1 MRRFILIA
9 LSILFISSLFVSCND
24 GTEGLFQ
31 MAANSVKKEEYSI
44 KQIINKNGNRY
55 VVTTDNGIALYN
67 VNSRTYSDFR
77 GTGVQA
83 TNAVWASADGSS
95 FVYYDTTTDKYY
107 DQDGNHLTG
116 EAYKDYVPQPFY
128 SPDGEHFT
136 YVFQKKSDSSYWYA
150 YLLHPAASLDA
161 FKEIFISSSFKKI
174 DIDNIKGVS
183 IIGNGVFSVA
193 ADKYYIYYAN
203 DGKEPLAVPSP
214 ALGYLHIDLD
224 ENIYLLYDGDLWSEK
239 YNEAFSSITTNINP
253 VMFKGDEDYSY
264 FIIQG
269 LSVIYQIKEESGKA
283 PTVDTITV
291 SGLQNV
297 EIVSIISQSGR
308 ELKVLTSNSGLR
320 TIDLT
325 NKTIN

>member
-55 VVTTDNGIALYN
+55 VVTTDNGIALYD
-67 VNSRTYSDFR
+67 VSSRTYSPFR

-95 FVYYDTTTDKYY
+95 FVYYDTITDKYY
-107 DQDGNHLTG
+107 NQDGESLSG
-116 EAYKDYVPQPFY
+116 EFNKYIPKPFY
-128 SPDGEHFT
+128 SPDGIHFT
-136 YVFQKKSDSSYWYA
+136 YVFKNRSDNSYRYS
-150 YLLHPAASLDA
+150 YLETSAAASFDQIFDPSY
-161 FKEIFISSSFKKI
+161 FKQI
-174 DIDNIKGVS
+174 DIDDIEAVS

-193 ADKYYIYYAN
+193 ADKYYIYYS
-203 DGKEPLAVPSP
+203 DGNKLEVPSP
-214 ALGYLHIDLD
+214 ALAYLKTDLD
-224 ENIYLLYDGDLWSEK
+224 EIYLLYDGNLWSK
-239 YNEAFSSITTNINP
+239 SNNKSFSTIATHINP
-253 VMFKGDEDYSY
+253 VMFKGEKYSY

-269 LSVIYQIKEESGKA
+269 SPALYQIKEESGKV
-283 PTVDTITV
+283 PTVDSIAI

-297 EIVSIISQSGR
+297 EIVSIISQSGS

-320 TIDLT
+320 TIDL
-325 NKTIN
+325 NSKTIN

>member
-55 VVTTDNGIALYN
+55 VVTTDNGIALYD
-67 VNSRTYSDFR
+67 VSSRTYSSFK

-83 TNAVWASADGSS
+83 TNAIWASADGSS
-95 FVYYDTTTDKYY
+95 FVYYDTITDKYY
-107 DQDGNHLTG
+107 NQDGESLSGKCN
-116 EAYKDYVPQPFY
+116 DYIPKPFY

-136 YVFQKKSDSSYWYA
+136 YVFQKKSDSTYSFSYMET
-150 YLLHPAASLDA
+150 PAASFDQIFDPSY
-161 FKEIFISSSFKKI
+161 FKQI
-174 DIDNIKGVS
+174 DVGDIKGVS

-193 ADKYYIYYAN
+193 ADKYYIYYS
-203 DGKEPLAVPSP
+203 DGNKLEVPSP
-214 ALGYLHIDLD
+214 ALGYLDD
-224 ENIYLLYDGDLWSEK
+224 IYLLYDGNLWSK
-239 YNEAFSSITTNINP
+239 SNNKSFSTIATHINP
-253 VMFKGDEDYSY
+253 VMFKGTDYSY

-269 LSVIYQIKEESGKA
+269 SSVLYQINEESGN
-283 PTVDTITV
+283 PTVSSIAI

-297 EIVSIISQSGR
+297 EIVSIIGQDGR
-308 ELKVLTSNSGLR
+308 KLQVLTSNSGLR
-320 TIDLT
+320 TIDLS
-325 NKTIN
+325 NNTIN

>member
-55 VVTTDNGIALYN
+55 VVTTDNGIALYD
-67 VNSRTYSDFR
+67 VASRTYSSFK

-95 FVYYDTTTDKYY
+95 FVYYDTITDKYY
-107 DQDGNHLTG
+107 NQDGESLSGKCN
-116 EAYKDYVPQPFY
+116 DYIPKPFY

-136 YVFQKKSDSSYWYA
+136 YVFQSKRDGTYSFSYMETSA
-150 YLLHPAASLDA
+150 AASFDQI
-161 FKEIFISSSFKKI
+161 FDPSKFISI

-193 ADKYYIYYAN
+193 ADNYYIYYS
-203 DGKEPLAVPSP
+203 DGNKLEVPSP
-214 ALGYLHIDLD
+214 ALAYLKTNLD
-224 ENIYLLYDGDLWSEK
+224 EIYLLYDGNLWSK
-239 YNEAFSSITTNINP
+239 SNNKSFSTIATHINP
-253 VMFKGDEDYSY
+253 VMFKGADYSY

-269 LSVIYQIKEESGKA
+269 SSDLYQINEEDGN
-283 PTVDTITV
+283 PTVSSIAI

-297 EIVSIISQSGR
+297 EIVSIISKSGS
-308 ELKVLTSNSGLR
+308 ELRVLTSNSGLR
-320 TIDLT
+320 TIDLN

>member
-44 KQIINKNGNRY
+44 KQIINKSEDGY
-55 VVTTDNGIALYN
+55 VVITDNGIALYN

-95 FVYYDTTTDKYY
+95 FVYYDTITDKYY

-116 EAYKDYVPQPFY
+116 ETYKDYVPQPFY
-128 SPDGEHFT
+128 SPDGIHFT
-136 YVFQKKSDSSYWYA
+136 YVFKNRSDNSYRYS
-150 YLLHPAASLDA
+150 YLETSAAASFDQIFDPSY
-161 FKEIFISSSFKKI
+161 FKQI
-174 DIDNIKGVS
+174 DIDDIEAVS

-193 ADKYYIYYAN
+193 AADKYYIYYADDN
-203 DGKEPLAVPSP
+203 TSFDVLSSALA
-214 ALGYLHIDLD
+214 YLKTDLD
-224 ENIYLLYDGDLWSEK
+224 EIYLLYDGNLWSK
-239 YNEAFSSITTNINP
+239 SNDKAFSTIATHINP
-253 VMFKGDEDYSY
+253 VMFKGEKYSY

-269 LSVIYQIKEESGKA
+269 SSALYQIKEESGKV
-283 PTVDTITV
+283 PTVDSIAI

-297 EIVSIISQSGR
+297 EIVSIISQSQSGS
-308 ELKVLTSNSGLR
+308 ELRVLTSNSGLR
-320 TIDLT
+320 TIDLN

>member
-9 LSILFISSLFVSCND
+9 LSILFLSSLFVSCND

-44 KQIINKNGNRY
+44 KQIVNRDGDHRY
-55 VVTTDNGIALYN
+55 VVTTDNGIALYD
-67 VNSRTYSDFR
+67 VSSRTYSSFK

-83 TNAVWASADGSS
+83 TNAIWASADGSS
-95 FVYYDTTTDKYY
+95 FVYYDTITDKYY
-107 DQDGNHLTG
+107 DQDGESLSGKCN
-116 EAYKDYVPQPFY
+116 DYIPKPFY

-193 ADKYYIYYAN
+193 AADKYYIYLS
-203 DGKEPLAVPSP
+203 DGTKKEVSSSALA
-214 ALGYLHIDLD
+214 YLKTNLD
-224 ENIYLLYDGDLWSEK
+224 EIYLLYDGSIWSISK
-239 YNEAFSSITTNINP
+239 GKTPYTIATHINP
-253 VMFKGDEDYSY
+253 VMFKGADYSY

-269 LSVIYQIKEESGKA
+269 SSDLYQINEEDGN
-283 PTVDTITV
+283 PTVSSIAI

-297 EIVSIISQSGR
+297 EIVSIISKSGS
-308 ELKVLTSNSGLR
+308 ELRVLTSNSGLR
-320 TIDLT
+320 TIDLN

>member
-55 VVTTDNGIALYN
+55 VVTTDNGIALYD
-67 VNSRTYSDFR
+67 VSSRTYSSFK

-83 TNAVWASADGSS
+83 TNAIWASADGSS
-95 FVYYDTTTDKYY
+95 FVYYDTITDKYY
-107 DQDGNHLTG
+107 NQDGESLSG
-116 EAYKDYVPQPFY
+116 EFNKYIPQPFY
-128 SPDGEHFT
+128 SPDGVHFT
-136 YVFQKKSDSSYWYA
+136 YVFQSKIDSSYWYA

-193 ADKYYIYYAN
+193 AADKYYIYYS
-203 DGKEPLAVPSP
+203 DGNKLEVPSP
-214 ALGYLHIDLD
+214 ALGYLDD
-224 ENIYLLYDGDLWSEK
+224 IYLLYDGNLWSK
-239 YNEAFSSITTNINP
+239 SNNKAFSTIATHINP
-253 VMFKGDEDYSY
+253 VMFKGEKYSY

-269 LSVIYQIKEESGKA
+269 SPALYQIKEESGKV
-283 PTVDTITV
+283 PTVDSIAI

-297 EIVSIISQSGR
+297 EIVSIISQSGS
-308 ELKVLTSNSGLR
+308 ELRVLTSNSGLR
-320 TIDLT
+320 TIDLN

>member
-55 VVTTDNGIALYN
+55 VVTTDNGIALYD
-67 VNSRTYSDFR
+67 VSSRTYSAFK

-95 FVYYDTTTDKYY
+95 FVYYDTITDKYY
-107 DQDGNHLTG
+107 NQDGESLSGKCN
-116 EAYKDYVPQPFY
+116 DYIPKPFY

-193 ADKYYIYYAN
+193 ADKYYIYYAE
-203 DGKEPLAVPSP
+203 DSKEPLVVPSP
-214 ALGYLHIDLD
+214 ALGYLDD
-224 ENIYLLYDGDLWSEK
+224 IYLLYDGNLWSK
-239 YNEAFSSITTNINP
+239 SNNKSFSTIATNINP
-253 VMFKGDEDYSY
+253 VMLKGEDYSY

-269 LSVIYQIKEESGKA
+269 SSVLYQIEEESGN
-283 PTVDTITV
+283 PTVDSIAI

-297 EIVSIISQSGR
+297 EIVSIISQSGS
-308 ELKVLTSNSGLR
+308 ELRVLTSNSGLR
-320 TIDLT
+320 TIDL
-325 NKTIN
+325 NSKTIN

>member
-44 KQIINKNGNRY
+44 KQIINKSEDGY
-55 VVTTDNGIALYN
+55 VVITDNGIALYN

-83 TNAVWASADGSS
+83 TYAVWASADGSS

-128 SPDGEHFT
+128 SPDGIHFT
-136 YVFQKKSDSSYWYA
+136 YVFKNRSDNSYRYS
-150 YLLHPAASLDA
+150 YLETSAAASFDQIFDPSY
-161 FKEIFISSSFKKI
+161 FKQI
-174 DIDNIKGVS
+174 DIDDIEAVS

-193 ADKYYIYYAN
+193 AADKYYIYYADDN
-203 DGKEPLAVPSP
+203 TSFDVLSSALA
-214 ALGYLHIDLD
+214 YLKTDLD
-224 ENIYLLYDGDLWSEK
+224 EIYLLYDGNLWSK
-239 YNEAFSSITTNINP
+239 SNNKSFSTIATHINP
-253 VMFKGDEDYSY
+253 VMFKGEKYSY

-269 LSVIYQIKEESGKA
+269 SPALYQIKEESGKV
-283 PTVDTITV
+283 PTVDSIAI

-297 EIVSIISQSGR
+297 EIVSIISQSGS
-308 ELKVLTSNSGLR
+308 ELRVLTSNSGLR
-320 TIDLT
+320 TIDL
-325 NKTIN
+325 NSKTIN

>member
-44 KQIINKNGNRY
+44 KQIINKNGNSY
-55 VVTTDNGIALYN
+55 VVTTDNGIALYD
-67 VNSRTYSDFR
+67 VSSRTYSSFR

-83 TNAVWASADGSS
+83 TNAVWASADGLS
-95 FVYYDTTTDKYY
+95 FVYYDTITDKYY
-107 DQDGNHLTG
+107 DQNG
-116 EAYKDYVPQPFY
+116 ESLSGKCNDYIPKPFY

-161 FKEIFISSSFKKI
+161 FKEIFISSSFTKI

-193 ADKYYIYYAN
+193 ADNYYIYYS
-203 DGKEPLAVPSP
+203 DGTEPLEVSSP
-214 ALGYLHIDLD
+214 ALGYLDD
-224 ENIYLLYDGDLWSEK
+224 IYLLYDGNLWSK
-239 YNEAFSSITTNINP
+239 SNNKSFSTIATNINP
-253 VMFKGDEDYSY
+253 VMFKCTDYSY

-269 LSVIYQIKEESGKA
+269 SSVLYQINEESGN
-283 PTVDTITV
+283 PTVSSIAI

-297 EIVSIISQSGR
+297 EIVSIIGQDGR
-308 ELKVLTSNSGLR
+308 KLQVLTSNSGLR
-320 TIDLT
+320 TIDLS
-325 NKTIN
+325 NNTIN

>member
-55 VVTTDNGIALYN
+55 VVTTDNGIALYD
-67 VNSRTYSDFR
+67 VSSRTYSSFR

-95 FVYYDTTTDKYY
+95 FVYYDTITDKYY
-107 DQDGNHLTG
+107 NQDGESLSGKCN
-116 EAYKDYVPQPFY
+116 DYIPKPFY
-128 SPDGEHFT
+128 SPDGIHFT
-136 YVFQKKSDSSYWYA
+136 YVFQSKRDGTYSFSYMETSA
-150 YLLHPAASLDA
+150 AASFDQIFDPSK
-161 FKEIFISSSFKKI
+161 FKSI

-193 ADKYYIYYAN
+193 AADKYYIYYAE
-203 DGKEPLAVPSP
+203 DSKEPLVVPSH
-214 ALGYLHIDLD
+214 ALGYLDD
-224 ENIYLLYDGDLWSEK
+224 IYLLYDGYLWSISK
-239 YNEAFSSITTNINP
+239 GKTPYTIATHINP
-253 VMFKGDEDYSY
+253 VMFKGADYSY

-269 LSVIYQIKEESGKA
+269 SSDLYQINEEDGN
-283 PTVDTITV
+283 PTVSSIAI

-297 EIVSIISQSGR
+297 EIVSIISKSGS
-308 ELKVLTSNSGLR
+308 ELRVLTSNSGLR
-320 TIDLT
+320 TIDLN

>member
-55 VVTTDNGIALYN
+55 VVTTDNGIALYD
-67 VNSRTYSDFR
+67 VSSRTYSSFK

-95 FVYYDTTTDKYY
+95 FVYYDTITDKYY
-107 DQDGNHLTG
+107 NQDGESLSGKCN
-116 EAYKDYVPQPFY
+116 DYIPKPFY

-136 YVFQKKSDSSYWYA
+136 YVFQSKIDSSYWYA

-193 ADKYYIYYAN
+193 AADKYYIYYS
-203 DGKEPLAVPSP
+203 DGTEPLVVPSP
-214 ALGYLHIDLD
+214 ALGYLDD
-224 ENIYLLYDGDLWSEK
+224 IYLLYDGYLWSISK
-239 YNEAFSSITTNINP
+239 GKTPYTIATHINP
-253 VMFKGDEDYSY
+253 GMFKGVDYSY

-269 LSVIYQIKEESGKA
+269 SSDLYQINEDDGN
-283 PTVDTITV
+283 PTVSSIAI

-297 EIVSIISQSGR
+297 EIVSIISKSGS
-308 ELKVLTSNSGLR
+308 ELRVLTSNSGLR
-320 TIDLT
+320 TIDLS
-325 NKTIN
+325 NNTIN

>member
-55 VVTTDNGIALYN
+55 VVTTDNGIALYD
-67 VNSRTYSDFR
+67 VSSRTYSSFK

-83 TNAVWASADGSS
+83 TNAIWASADGSS
-95 FVYYDTTTDKYY
+95 FVYYDTITDKYY
-107 DQDGNHLTG
+107 NQDGESLSG
-116 EAYKDYVPQPFY
+116 EFNKYIPKPFY

-193 ADKYYIYYAN
+193 AADKYYIYYS
-203 DGKEPLAVPSP
+203 DGTEPLEVSSP
-214 ALGYLHIDLD
+214 ALGYLDD
-224 ENIYLLYDGDLWSEK
+224 IYLLYDGYLWSISK
-239 YNEAFSSITTNINP
+239 GKTPYTIATHINP
-253 VMFKGDEDYSY
+253 VMFKGADYSY

-269 LSVIYQIKEESGKA
+269 SSDLYQINEEDGN
-283 PTVDTITV
+283 PTVSSIAI

-297 EIVSIISQSGR
+297 EIVSIISQSGS

-320 TIDLT
+320 TIDL
-325 NKTIN
+325 NSKTIN

>member
-55 VVTTDNGIALYN
+55 VVTTDNGIALYD
-67 VNSRTYSDFR
+67 VSSRTYSSFK

-83 TNAVWASADGSS
+83 TNAIWASADGSS
-95 FVYYDTTTDKYY
+95 FVYYDTITDKYY
-107 DQDGNHLTG
+107 NQDGESLSGKCN
-116 EAYKDYVPQPFY
+116 DYIPKPFY

-136 YVFQKKSDSSYWYA
+136 YVFQSKRDGTYSFSYMETSA
-150 YLLHPAASLDA
+150 AASFDQIFDPSK
-161 FKEIFISSSFKKI
+161 FKSI

-193 ADKYYIYYAN
+193 ADKYYIYYAE
-203 DGKEPLAVPSP
+203 DSKEPLVVPSQ
-214 ALGYLHIDLD
+214 ALGYLDD
-224 ENIYLLYDGDLWSEK
+224 IYLLYDGNLWSK
-239 YNEAFSSITTNINP
+239 SNDKAFSTIATHINP
-253 VMFKGDEDYSY
+253 VMFKGEKYSY

-269 LSVIYQIKEESGKA
+269 SSDLYQIKEESGKV
-283 PTVDTITV
+283 PTVSSIAI

-297 EIVSIISQSGR
+297 EIVSIISQSGS

-320 TIDLT
+320 TIDLN

>member
-1 MRRFILIA
+1 MRRLILIA

-55 VVTTDNGIALYN
+55 VVTTDNGIALYD
-67 VNSRTYSDFR
+67 VSSRTYSSFR

-95 FVYYDTTTDKYY
+95 FVYYDTITDKYY
-107 DQDGNHLTG
+107 NQDGESLSGKCN
-116 EAYKDYVPQPFY
+116 DYIPKPFY
-128 SPDGEHFT
+128 SPDGIHFT
-136 YVFQKKSDSSYWYA
+136 YVFQSKRDGTYSFSYMETSA
-150 YLLHPAASLDA
+150 AASFDQI
-161 FKEIFISSSFKKI
+161 FDPSKFISI

-193 ADKYYIYYAN
+193 AADKYYIYYAE
-203 DGKEPLAVPSP
+203 DSKEPLVVPSP
-214 ALGYLHIDLD
+214 ALGYLDD
-224 ENIYLLYDGDLWSEK
+224 IYLLYDGYLWSISK
-239 YNEAFSSITTNINP
+239 GKTPYTIATHINP
-253 VMFKGDEDYSY
+253 VMFKGADYSY

-269 LSVIYQIKEESGKA
+269 SSDLYQINEEDGN
-283 PTVDTITV
+283 PTVSSIAI

-297 EIVSIISQSGR
+297 EIVSIISKSGS
-308 ELKVLTSNSGLR
+308 ELRVLTSNSGLR
-320 TIDLT
+320 TIDLN

>member
-55 VVTTDNGIALYN
+55 VVTTDNGIALYD
-67 VNSRTYSDFR
+67 VASRTYSSFK

-83 TNAVWASADGSS
+83 TNAIWASADGLS
-95 FVYYDTTTDKYY
+95 FVYYDTITDKYY
-107 DQDGNHLTG
+107 NQDGESLSG
-116 EAYKDYVPQPFY
+116 EFNKYIPKPFY

-193 ADKYYIYYAN
+193 AADKYYIYYS
-203 DGKEPLAVPSP
+203 DGTEPLEVSSP
-214 ALGYLHIDLD
+214 ALGYLDD
-224 ENIYLLYDGDLWSEK
+224 IYLLYDGNLWSK
-239 YNEAFSSITTNINP
+239 SNNKSFSTIATNINP
-253 VMFKGDEDYSY
+253 VMFKGADYSY

-269 LSVIYQIKEESGKA
+269 SSVLYQIEEESGN
-283 PTVDTITV
+283 PTVDSIAI

-320 TIDLT
+320 TIDLN

>member
-9 LSILFISSLFVSCND
+9 LSILFISTLFVSCND

-55 VVTTDNGIALYN
+55 VVTTDNGIALYD
-67 VNSRTYSDFR
+67 VSSRTYSSFM

-83 TNAVWASADGSS
+83 TNAIWASADGSS

-107 DQDGNHLTG
+107 DQNG
-116 EAYKDYVPQPFY
+116 ESLSGAFDDYIPQPFY
-128 SPDGEHFT
+128 SPDGIHFT
-136 YVFQKKSDSSYWYA
+136 YVFKNRSDNSYRYS
-150 YLLHPAASLDA
+150 YLETSAAASFDQIFDPSY
-161 FKEIFISSSFKKI
+161 FKHI
-174 DIDNIKGVS
+174 DIDDIKAVS

-193 ADKYYIYYAN
+193 ADKYYIYYAE
-203 DGKEPLAVPSP
+203 DSKEPLVVPSP
-214 ALGYLHIDLD
+214 ALGYLDD
-224 ENIYLLYDGDLWSEK
+224 IYLLYDGYLWSISK
-239 YNEAFSSITTNINP
+239 GKTPYTIATHINP
-253 VMFKGDEDYSY
+253 VMFKGADYSY

-269 LSVIYQIKEESGKA
+269 SSDLYQINEEDGN
-283 PTVDTITV
+283 PTVSSIAI

-297 EIVSIISQSGR
+297 EIVSIISKSGS
-308 ELKVLTSNSGLR
+308 ELRVLTSNSGLR
-320 TIDLT
+320 TIDLN

>member
-44 KQIINKNGNRY
+44 KQIINKSEDGY
-55 VVTTDNGIALYN
+55 VVITDNGIALYN

-128 SPDGEHFT
+128 SPDGIHFT
-136 YVFQKKSDSSYWYA
+136 YVFKNRSDNSYRYS
-150 YLLHPAASLDA
+150 YLETSAAASFDQIFDPSY
-161 FKEIFISSSFKKI
+161 FKQI
-174 DIDNIKGVS
+174 DIDDIEAVS

-193 ADKYYIYYAN
+193 AADKYYIFYAE
-203 DGKEPLAVPSP
+203 DSKEPLVVPSP

-297 EIVSIISQSGR
+297 EIVSIIGQDGR
-308 ELKVLTSNSGLR
+308 KLQVLTSNSGLR
-320 TIDLT
+320 TIDLS
-325 NKTIN
+325 NNTIN

>member
-55 VVTTDNGIALYN
+55 VVTTDNGIALYD
-67 VNSRTYSDFR
+67 VSSRTYSSFR

-83 TNAVWASADGSS
+83 TNAVWASADGLS
-95 FVYYDTTTDKYY
+95 FVYYDTITDKYY
-107 DQDGNHLTG
+107 NQDGESLSG
-116 EAYKDYVPQPFY
+116 EFNKYIPKPFY

-150 YLLHPAASLDA
+150 YLTQPAFEDIFNSLIPITI
-161 FKEIFISSSFKKI
+161 E
-174 DIDNIKGVS
+174 NIKGVS

-193 ADKYYIYYAN
+193 ADNYYIYYS
-203 DGKEPLAVPSP
+203 DGTEPLVVPSP
-214 ALGYLHIDLD
+214 ALGYLD
-224 ENIYLLYDGDLWSEK
+224 NIYLLYDGNLWSK
-239 YNEAFSSITTNINP
+239 SNDKAFSTIATHINP
-253 VMFKGDEDYSY
+253 VMFKGEKYSY

-269 LSVIYQIKEESGKA
+269 SSALYQIKEESGKV
-283 PTVDTITV
+283 PTVDSIAI

-297 EIVSIISQSGR
+297 EIVSIISQSQSGS

-320 TIDLT
+320 TIDLN

>member
-55 VVTTDNGIALYN
+55 VVTTDNGIALYDIS
-67 VNSRTYSDFR
+67 SRTYSSFR

-83 TNAVWASADGSS
+83 TNAIWASADGSS
-95 FVYYDTTTDKYY
+95 FVYYDTITDKYY
-107 DQDGNHLTG
+107 NQDGESLSGKCN
-116 EAYKDYVPQPFY
+116 DYIPKPFY

-136 YVFQKKSDSSYWYA
+136 YVFQKKSDSTYSFSYMET
-150 YLLHPAASLDA
+150 PAASFDQIFDPSY
-161 FKEIFISSSFKKI
+161 FKQI
-174 DIDNIKGVS
+174 DVGDIKGVS

-193 ADKYYIYYAN
+193 ADKYYIYYS
-203 DGKEPLAVPSP
+203 DGNKLEVPSP
-214 ALGYLHIDLD
+214 ALGYLDD
-224 ENIYLLYDGDLWSEK
+224 IYLLYDGNLWSK
-239 YNEAFSSITTNINP
+239 SNNKAFSTIATHINP
-253 VMFKGDEDYSY
+253 VMFKGTDYSY

-269 LSVIYQIKEESGKA
+269 SSVLYQINEESGN
-283 PTVDTITV
+283 PTVSSIAI

-297 EIVSIISQSGR
+297 EIVSIIGQDGR
-308 ELKVLTSNSGLR
+308 KLQVLTSNSGLR
-320 TIDLT
+320 TIDLS
-325 NKTIN
+325 NNTIN

>member
-55 VVTTDNGIALYN
+55 VVTTDNGIALYD
-67 VNSRTYSDFR
+67 VSSRTYSSFK

-83 TNAVWASADGSS
+83 TNAIWASADGLS
-95 FVYYDTTTDKYY
+95 FVYYDTITDKYY
-107 DQDGNHLTG
+107 NQDGESLSGKCN
-116 EAYKDYVPQPFY
+116 DYIPKPFY
-128 SPDGEHFT
+128 SPDGVHFT
-136 YVFQKKSDSSYWYA
+136 YVFQSKIDSSYWYA

-193 ADKYYIYYAN
+193 AADKYYIYYS
-203 DGKEPLAVPSP
+203 DGTEPLVVPSP
-214 ALGYLHIDLD
+214 ALGYLDD
-224 ENIYLLYDGDLWSEK
+224 IYLLYDGYLWSISK
-239 YNEAFSSITTNINP
+239 GKTPYTIATHINP
-253 VMFKGDEDYSY
+253 VMFKGADYSY

-269 LSVIYQIKEESGKA
+269 SSDLYQINEEDGN
-283 PTVDTITV
+283 PTVSSIAI

-297 EIVSIISQSGR
+297 EIVSIISKSGS
-308 ELKVLTSNSGLR
+308 ELRVLTSNSGLR
-320 TIDLT
+320 TIDLN

>member
-55 VVTTDNGIALYN
+55 VVTTDNGIALYD
-67 VNSRTYSDFR
+67 VASRTYSSFK

-95 FVYYDTTTDKYY
+95 FVYYDTITDKYY
-107 DQDGNHLTG
+107 NQDGESLSGKCN
-116 EAYKDYVPQPFY
+116 DYIPKPFY
-128 SPDGEHFT
+128 PPDGEHFT

-193 ADKYYIYYAN
+193 ADNYYIYYS
-203 DGKEPLAVPSP
+203 DGNKLEVPSP
-214 ALGYLHIDLD
+214 ALAYLKTNLD
-224 ENIYLLYDGDLWSEK
+224 EIYLLYDGNLWSK
-239 YNEAFSSITTNINP
+239 SNNKSFSTIATHINP
-253 VMFKGDEDYSY
+253 VMFKGEKYSY

-269 LSVIYQIKEESGKA
+269 SPALYQIKEESGKV
-283 PTVDTITV
+283 PTVDSIAI

-297 EIVSIISQSGR
+297 EIVSIISQSGS
-308 ELKVLTSNSGLR
+308 ELRVLTSNSGLR
-320 TIDLT
+320 TIDL
-325 NKTIN
+325 NSKTIN

>member
-44 KQIINKNGNRY
+44 KQIINKNEDGY
-55 VVTTDNGIALYN
+55 VVITDNGIALYN
-67 VNSRTYSDFR
+67 VNSRTYSNFN

-83 TNAVWASADGSS
+83 TYAVWASDDGSS
-95 FVYYDTTTDKYY
+95 FVYYDTITDKYY

-128 SPDGEHFT
+128 SPDGIHFT
-136 YVFQKKSDSSYWYA
+136 YVFQSKRDGTYSFSYMETSA
-150 YLLHPAASLDA
+150 AASFDQIFDPSK
-161 FKEIFISSSFKKI
+161 FKSI

-193 ADKYYIYYAN
+193 AADKYYIYYAE
-203 DGKEPLAVPSP
+203 DSKEPLVVPSP
-214 ALGYLHIDLD
+214 ALGYLDD
-224 ENIYLLYDGDLWSEK
+224 IYLLYDGYLWSISK
-239 YNEAFSSITTNINP
+239 GKTPYTIATHINP
-253 VMFKGDEDYSY
+253 VMFKGTDYSY

-269 LSVIYQIKEESGKA
+269 SSVLYQINEESGN
-283 PTVDTITV
+283 PTVSSITI

-297 EIVSIISQSGR
+297 EIVSIISKSGS
-308 ELKVLTSNSGLR
+308 ELRVLTSNSGLR
-320 TIDLT
+320 TIDLN

>member
-55 VVTTDNGIALYN
+55 VVTTDNGIALYD
-67 VNSRTYSDFR
+67 VASRTYSSFR

-83 TNAVWASADGSS
+83 TNAVWASDDGLS
-95 FVYYDTTTDKYY
+95 FVYYDTITDKYY

-128 SPDGEHFT
+128 SPDGIHFT
-136 YVFQKKSDSSYWYA
+136 YVFKNRSDNSYRYS
-150 YLLHPAASLDA
+150 YLETSAAASFDQIFDPSK
-161 FKEIFISSSFKKI
+161 FKSI

-193 ADKYYIYYAN
+193 ADKYYIYYAE
-203 DGKEPLAVPSP
+203 DSKEPLVVPSP
-214 ALGYLHIDLD
+214 ALGYLDD
-224 ENIYLLYDGDLWSEK
+224 IYLLYDGNLWSK
-239 YNEAFSSITTNINP
+239 SNNKSFSTIATHINP
-253 VMFKGDEDYSY
+253 VMFKGEKYSY

-269 LSVIYQIKEESGKA
+269 SPALYQIKEESGKV
-283 PTVDTITV
+283 PTVDSIAI

-297 EIVSIISQSGR
+297 EIVSIISKSGS
-308 ELKVLTSNSGLR
+308 ELRVLTSNSGLR
-320 TIDLT
+320 TIDLS
-325 NKTIN
+325 NNTIN

>member
-55 VVTTDNGIALYN
+55 VVTTDNGIALYD
-67 VNSRTYSDFR
+67 VSSRTYSSFK

-83 TNAVWASADGSS
+83 TNAIWASADGSS
-95 FVYYDTTTDKYY
+95 FVYYDTITDKYY
-107 DQDGNHLTG
+107 DQDGESLSGKCN
-116 EAYKDYVPQPFY
+116 DYIPKPFY

-136 YVFQKKSDSSYWYA
+136 YVFQKKSDSTYSFSYMET
-150 YLLHPAASLDA
+150 PAASFDQIFDPSY
-161 FKEIFISSSFKKI
+161 FKQI
-174 DIDNIKGVS
+174 DVGDIKGVS

-193 ADKYYIYYAN
+193 ADKYYIYYS
-203 DGKEPLAVPSP
+203 DGNKLEVPSP
-214 ALGYLHIDLD
+214 ALGYLDD
-224 ENIYLLYDGDLWSEK
+224 IYLLYDGYLWSISK
-239 YNEAFSSITTNINP
+239 GKTPYTIATHINP
-253 VMFKGDEDYSY
+253 VMFKGADYSY

-269 LSVIYQIKEESGKA
+269 SSDLYQINEEDGN
-283 PTVDTITV
+283 PTVSSIAI

-297 EIVSIISQSGR
+297 EIVSIISKSGS
-308 ELKVLTSNSGLR
+308 ELRVLTSNSGLR
-320 TIDLT
+320 TIDLN

>member
-55 VVTTDNGIALYN
+55 VVTTDNGIALYD
-67 VNSRTYSDFR
+67 VASRTYSSFK

-95 FVYYDTTTDKYY
+95 FVYYDTITDKYY
-107 DQDGNHLTG
+107 NQDGESLSGKCN
-116 EAYKDYVPQPFY
+116 DYIPKPFY

-136 YVFQKKSDSSYWYA
+136 YVFQSKRDGTYSFSYMETS
-150 YLLHPAASLDA
+150 ASASFDQI
-161 FKEIFISSSFKKI
+161 FDPSKFISI

-193 ADKYYIYYAN
+193 ADNYYIYYS
-203 DGKEPLAVPSP
+203 DGNKLEVPSP
-214 ALGYLHIDLD
+214 ALAYLKTDLD
-224 ENIYLLYDGDLWSEK
+224 EIYLLYDGNLWSK
-239 YNEAFSSITTNINP
+239 SNDKAFSTIATHINP
-253 VMFKGDEDYSY
+253 VMFKGADYSY

-269 LSVIYQIKEESGKA
+269 SSDLYQINEESGKV
-283 PTVDTITV
+283 PTVSSIAI

-297 EIVSIISQSGR
+297 EIVSIISKSGS
-308 ELKVLTSNSGLR
+308 ELRVLTSNSGLR
-320 TIDLT
+320 TIDLN

>member
-1 MRRFILIA
+1 MRRCILIA
-9 LSILFISSLFVSCND
+9 LSILVICSLFVSCND

-44 KQIINKNGNRY
+44 KQIINKNEDGY
-55 VVTTDNGIALYN
+55 VVITDNGIALYN
-67 VNSRTYSDFR
+67 INSRTYSNFN

-83 TNAVWASADGSS
+83 TYAVWASDDGLS
-95 FVYYDTTTDKYY
+95 FVYYETITDTYY

-128 SPDGEHFT
+128 SPDGIHFT
-136 YVFQKKSDSSYWYA
+136 YVFKNRSDNSYRYS
-150 YLLHPAASLDA
+150 YLETSAAASFDQIFDPSK
-161 FKEIFISSSFKKI
+161 FKSI

-193 ADKYYIYYAN
+193 ADNYYIYYS
-203 DGKEPLAVPSP
+203 DGNKFEVPSP
-214 ALGYLHIDLD
+214 ALAYLKTNLD
-224 ENIYLLYDGDLWSEK
+224 EIYLLYDGNLWSK
-239 YNEAFSSITTNINP
+239 SNDKAFSTIATHINP
-253 VMFKGDEDYSY
+253 VMFKGEKYSY

-297 EIVSIISQSGR
+297 EIVSIISQSGSALR
-308 ELKVLTSNSGLR
+308 VLTSNSGLT
-320 TIDLT
+320 TIDL
-325 NKTIN
+325 NSKTIN

>member
-55 VVTTDNGIALYN
+55 VVTTDNGIALYD
-67 VNSRTYSDFR
+67 VSSRTYSSFR

-83 TNAVWASADGSS
+83 TNAIWASADGSS
-95 FVYYDTTTDKYY
+95 FVYYDTITDKYY
-107 DQDGNHLTG
+107 DQNG
-116 EAYKDYVPQPFY
+116 ESLSGDFNKYMPKPFY
-128 SPDGEHFT
+128 SPDGVHFT
-136 YVFQKKSDSSYWYA
+136 YVFQSKIDSSYWYA

-193 ADKYYIYYAN
+193 AADKYYIYYS
-203 DGKEPLAVPSP
+203 DGTEPLEVSSP
-214 ALGYLHIDLD
+214 ALGYLDD
-224 ENIYLLYDGDLWSEK
+224 IYLLYDGNLWSK
-239 YNEAFSSITTNINP
+239 SNNKSFSTIATNINP
-253 VMFKGDEDYSY
+253 VMFKGADYSY

-297 EIVSIISQSGR
+297 EIVSIIGQDGR
-308 ELKVLTSNSGLR
+308 KLQVLTSNSGLR
-320 TIDLT
+320 TIDLS
-325 NKTIN
+325 NNTIN

>member
-55 VVTTDNGIALYN
+55 VVTTDNGIALYD
-67 VNSRTYSDFR
+67 VSSRTYSSFR

-83 TNAVWASADGSS
+83 TNAIWASADGSS

-107 DQDGNHLTG
+107 DQNG
-116 EAYKDYVPQPFY
+116 ESLSGAFDDYIPQPFY
-128 SPDGEHFT
+128 SPDGIHFT
-136 YVFQKKSDSSYWYA
+136 YVFKNRSDNSYRYS
-150 YLLHPAASLDA
+150 YLETSAAASFDQIFDPSY
-161 FKEIFISSSFKKI
+161 FKHI
-174 DIDNIKGVS
+174 DIDDIKAVS

-193 ADKYYIYYAN
+193 AADKYYIYYADDN
-203 DGKEPLAVPSP
+203 TSFEVLSP
-214 ALGYLHIDLD
+214 ALAYLKTDLD
-224 ENIYLLYDGDLWSEK
+224 EIYLLYDGNLWSK
-239 YNEAFSSITTNINP
+239 SNDKAFSTIATHINP
-253 VMFKGDEDYSY
+253 VMFKGEKYSY

-269 LSVIYQIKEESGKA
+269 SPALYQIKEESGKV
-283 PTVDTITV
+283 PTVDSIAI

-297 EIVSIISQSGR
+297 EIVSIISQSGS
-308 ELKVLTSNSGLR
+308 ELRVLTSNSGLR
-320 TIDLT
+320 TIDL
-325 NKTIN
+325 NSKTIN

>member
-1 MRRFILIA
+1 MRRYILIA

-55 VVTTDNGIALYN
+55 VVTTDNGIALYD
-67 VNSRTYSDFR
+67 VSSRTYSSFM

-83 TNAVWASADGSS
+83 TNAIWASADGSS

-107 DQDGNHLTG
+107 DQNG
-116 EAYKDYVPQPFY
+116 ESLSGAFDDYIPQPFY
-128 SPDGEHFT
+128 SPDGIHFT
-136 YVFQKKSDSSYWYA
+136 YVFKNRSDNSYRYS
-150 YLLHPAASLDA
+150 YLETSAAASFDQIFDPSY
-161 FKEIFISSSFKKI
+161 FKHI
-174 DIDNIKGVS
+174 DIDDIEAVS

-193 ADKYYIYYAN
+193 AADKYYIYYAE
-203 DGKEPLAVPSP
+203 DSKEPLVVPSP
-214 ALGYLHIDLD
+214 ALGYLDD
-224 ENIYLLYDGDLWSEK
+224 IYLLYDGYLWSISK
-239 YNEAFSSITTNINP
+239 GKTPYTIATHINP
-253 VMFKGDEDYSY
+253 VMFKGADYSY

-269 LSVIYQIKEESGKA
+269 SSDLYQINEEDGN
-283 PTVDTITV
+283 PTVSSIAI

-297 EIVSIISQSGR
+297 EIVSIISKSGS
-308 ELKVLTSNSGLR
+308 ELRVLTSNSGLR
-320 TIDLT
+320 TIDLN

>member
-55 VVTTDNGIALYN
+55 VVTTDNGIALYD
-67 VNSRTYSDFR
+67 VSSRTYSSFK

-83 TNAVWASADGSS
+83 TNAIWASADGSS
-95 FVYYDTTTDKYY
+95 FVYYDTITDKYY
-107 DQDGNHLTG
+107 DQNG
-116 EAYKDYVPQPFY
+116 ESLSGDFNKYIPKPFY
-128 SPDGEHFT
+128 SPDGVHFT
-136 YVFQKKSDSSYWYA
+136 YVFQSKIDSSYWYA

-193 ADKYYIYYAN
+193 AADKYYIYYS
-203 DGKEPLAVPSP
+203 DGTEPLEVSSP
-214 ALGYLHIDLD
+214 ALGYLDD
-224 ENIYLLYDGDLWSEK
+224 IYLLYDGNLWSK
-239 YNEAFSSITTNINP
+239 SNNKSFSTIATHINP
-253 VMFKGDEDYSY
+253 VMFKGEKYSY

-269 LSVIYQIKEESGKA
+269 SPALYQIKEESGKV
-283 PTVDTITV
+283 PTVDSIAI

-297 EIVSIISQSGR
+297 EIVSIISQSGS

-320 TIDLT
+320 TIDLS
-325 NKTIN
+325 NNTIN

>member
-1 MRRFILIA
+1 MRRYILIA

-55 VVTTDNGIALYN
+55 VVTTDNGIALYD
-67 VNSRTYSDFR
+67 VSSRTYSSFM

-83 TNAVWASADGSS
+83 TNAIWASADGSS
-95 FVYYDTTTDKYY
+95 FVYYDNITDKYY
-107 DQDGNHLTG
+107 DQNG
-116 EAYKDYVPQPFY
+116 ELPSGAYDDYIPKPFY

-193 ADKYYIYYAN
+193 AADKYYIYYADDN
-203 DGKEPLAVPSP
+203 TSFEVLSP
-214 ALGYLHIDLD
+214 ALAYLKTNLD
-224 ENIYLLYDGDLWSEK
+224 EIYLLYDGSIWSISK
-239 YNEAFSSITTNINP
+239 GKTPYTIATHINP
-253 VMFKGDEDYSY
+253 VMFKGADYSY

-269 LSVIYQIKEESGKA
+269 SSDLYQINEEDGN
-283 PTVDTITV
+283 PTVSSIAI

-297 EIVSIISQSGR
+297 EIVSIISQSGS
-308 ELKVLTSNSGLR
+308 ELRVLTSNSGLR
-320 TIDLT
+320 TIDLN

>member
-9 LSILFISSLFVSCND
+9 LSIFFISSLFVSCND

-55 VVTTDNGIALYN
+55 VVTTDNGIALYD
-67 VNSRTYSDFR
+67 VSSRTYSSFK

-83 TNAVWASADGSS
+83 TNAIWASADGSS
-95 FVYYDTTTDKYY
+95 FVYYDTITDKYY
-107 DQDGNHLTG
+107 DQNG
-116 EAYKDYVPQPFY
+116 ELPSGAYDDYIPKPFY

-136 YVFQKKSDSSYWYA
+136 YVFQSKRDGTYSFSYMETSA
-150 YLLHPAASLDA
+150 AASFDQIFDPSK
-161 FKEIFISSSFKKI
+161 FKSI

-193 ADKYYIYYAN
+193 AADKYYIYYAE
-203 DGKEPLAVPSP
+203 DSKEPLVVPSP
-214 ALGYLHIDLD
+214 ALGYLDD
-224 ENIYLLYDGDLWSEK
+224 IYLLYDGYLWSISK
-239 YNEAFSSITTNINP
+239 GKTPYTIATHINP
-253 VMFKGDEDYSY
+253 VMFKGADYSY

-269 LSVIYQIKEESGKA
+269 SSDLYQINEEDGN
-283 PTVDTITV
+283 PTVSSIAI

-297 EIVSIISQSGR
+297 EIVSIISKSGS
-308 ELKVLTSNSGLR
+308 ELRVLTSNSGLR
-320 TIDLT
+320 TIDLN